1 MQVVLH
7 SVCVYL
13 TAISLRR
20 ASGDV
25 PCHREMYTESITPSM
40 TKLYIS
46 ETHNK
51 HAGPYTCAL
60 LDVIHGHLVVHRT
73 VTLLL
78 YSKTV
83 SSSYTDFSS
92 VVSNER

>member
-1 MQVVLH
+1 MH

-25 PCHREMYTESITPSM
+25 HYHREMYTESITPSM

-51 HAGPYTCAL
+51 HAGPYTCAV
-60 LDVIHGHLVVHRT
+60 LDSLHGHRVVDRT
-73 VTLLL
+73 VSLLL

-83 SSSYTDFSS
+83 FFIH
-92 VVSNER
+92 